1 MNLITSDDSEP
12 HAAAGLPA
20 KANPSSLPSLPLR
33 KRTSRR
39 RRWLV
44 ILVGLLVLFYGGVGY
59 WGSGLMIGENPR
71 WRGMNRGP
79 KEFGLA
85 GETVAFSA
93 TDGVPLKA
101 WWIPAPTSARGTMI
115 IAPGGD
121 YTRQAML
128 PRAAFLVHGG
138 YNVLAIDLRGHGESG
153 GRFISPGLVERRDLL
168 GAIQYVRSR
177 GERGPIALMGA
188 CLGGVA
194 SLFAA
199 AESPEVAAVVSDS
212 AFPSGI
218 DVFHRFREYF
228 VHAPRK
234 SRGQTGL
241 ANGRNP
247 LVRAMFATMYT
258 PGIAPS
264 IMVVYYL
271 RTGVWLGFDFASVLP
286 AASRI
291 TCPVLVISG
300 EADWIVPPADARKIF
315 DAIPGQRKE
324 FLSVPNA
331 SHDGAFSIAP
341 VLYQNTVLG
350 FLDRNLQK

>member
-1 MNLITSDDSEP
+1 MDGNPIASDDSGP
-12 HAAAGLPA
+12 HATAGLPA
-20 KANPSSLPSLPLR
+20 NANPALT

-39 RRWLV
+39 WRWLV
-44 ILVGLLVLFYGGVGY
+44 LLVGLPALFYGGVGY
-59 WGSGLMIGENPR
+59 WCSGLMIGENPR

-79 KEFGLA
+79 QDFGLV
-85 GETVAFSA
+85 GETVSFSA
-93 TDGVPLKA
+93 TDRVPLKA
-101 WWIPAPTSARGTMI
+101 WWLPAASTPARGTVI
-115 IAPGGD
+115 VAPGGD
-121 YTRQAML
+121 HTRQVML

-177 GERGPIALMGA
+177 GERGPIGLLGV

-199 AESPEVAAVVSDS
+199 ADSPEVEAVVSDS

-218 DVFHRFREYF
+218 DVFRRFREHF
-228 VHAPRK
+228 THERHV
-234 SRGQTGL
+234 SRQTGL
-241 ANGRNP
+241 VRRSP
-247 LVRAMFATMYT
+247 WVRAMFATAYT
-258 PGIAPS
+258 PGIVPS
-264 IMVVYYL
+264 IVVVYYL
-271 RTGVWLGFDFASVLP
+271 RTGVWLGFDLASVLP

-300 EADWIVPPADARKIF
+300 EADWIVPPADARKVF
-315 DAIPGQRKE
+315 AAIDGRGKE

-331 SHDGAFSIAP
+331 GHDGTYSAAP
-341 VLYQNTVLG
+341 ELYRNAVLG
-350 FLDRNLQK
+350 FLDRSLHR